1 MANGPGGEPG
11 GPSGPATADVLR
23 ALRDLAAVVG
33 PALAPPGHHE
43 RLQSLVDAARDAFGS
58 QACSIA
64 LLDTDERTLTFTV
77 ASGVG
82 ATSTVGLQVPVSVG
96 VAGWVVSSGQALEIT
111 DVTQD
116 PRWAADVAEQTGY
129 LPRSI
134 LAAPLETE
142 QTLIGVVEVLDR
154 DASRPGAERDL
165 LMLSLLAQQAALS
178 VESARLFTDSGRML
192 LDAIATAGATDLES
206 VAGAMDDVAADR
218 SSPVDPDLAELG
230 SLLARLA
237 AAGPAERRL
246 AVRLVADVLDYA
258 DGRATP

>member
-1 MANGPGGEPG
+1 VADGSSGGSAE
-11 GPSGPATADVLR
+11 ADALR

-43 RLQSLVDAARDAFGS
+43 RLQGLVDTARDAFGS

-64 LLDTDERTLTFTV
+64 LLDPDEQTLEFTV
-77 ASGVG
+77 AAGIG
-82 ATSTVGLQVPVSVG
+82 AASTVGLRVPVSVG

-142 QTLIGVVEVLDR
+142 QHLIGVVEVLDR
-154 DASRPGAERDL
+154 DTTRPGAERDL

-192 LDAIATAGATDLES
+192 LDAIVTAGGTDLDAVSE
-206 VAGAMDDVAADR
+206 AMDAVAADR

-246 AVRLVADVLDYA
+246 AVRLVADVLDYT
-258 DGRATP
+258 DGKAAQ

>member
-1 MANGPGGEPG
+1 
-11 GPSGPATADVLR
+11 
-23 ALRDLAAVVG
+23 
-33 PALAPPGHHE
+33 
-43 RLQSLVDAARDAFGS
+43 
-58 QACSIA
+58 
-64 LLDTDERTLTFTV
+64 
-77 ASGVG
+77 
-82 ATSTVGLQVPVSVG
+82 
-96 VAGWVVSSGQALEIT
+96 VSSGQALEIT

-142 QTLIGVVEVLDR
+142 QSLIGVVEVLDR

-192 LDAIATAGATDLES
+192 LDAIATAGGTELES
-206 VAGAMDDVAADR
+206 LARAMDDVVADR

>member
-1 MANGPGGEPG
+1 MTDGPVEP
-11 GPSGPATADVLR
+11 ADGLR
-23 ALRDLAAVVG
+23 ALRDLAETVG

-43 RLQSLVDAARDAFGS
+43 RLHSVVEAAREAFAA

-64 LLDTDERTLTFTV
+64 LLDDDERTLTFTV

-82 ATSTVGLQVPVSVG
+82 AEGIVGLQVPVSVG

-111 DVTQD
+111 DVAQD
-116 PRWAADVAEQTGY
+116 PRWAADIAEQTGY
-129 LPRSI
+129 LPRAI

-142 QTLIGVVEVLDR
+142 QSLIGVVEVLDR

-165 LMLSLLAQQAALS
+165 VMLSLLAQQVALA

-192 LDAIATAGATDLES
+192 LDALATAGAADLPA
-206 VAGAMDDVAADR
+206 VAHALDEVAADH

-237 AAGPAERRL
+237 ARGPAERRL
-246 AVRLVADVLDYA
+246 AVRLVSDVLDFA
-258 DGRATP
+258 DARPAP